1 MRCLAVTFLV
11 LLVHCYAAP
20 ASKKPI
26 TLFECPEKSI
36 CYASPRNCV
45 DNCNAAFSMISP
57 DHRNTVFNITMM
69 SPLSYTALLIKDDG
83 AEKYDKAIICS
94 FHAPKGIVARVDF
107 PEPII
112 IHQFIDT
119 SEPMGHTD
127 TTYTQ
132 CATNVSA
139 PIPKKASFKLISG
152 KWESELVLDENLG
165 IDMVPAVE
173 NAKILS
179 DAEKINIPSSNT
191 AAVRSS
197 ESEEAND
204 EKTSEKKQFE
214 RKKNSRKND
223 KKKVVEEKEEQ
234 EEDEQDVKMEKK
246 NEDKKKDRKVEVVS
260 YDDDELSEK
269 QKKKKKTSKK
279 VSEENSEEDVP
290 KKPNPK
296 KKGKKVETDDE
307 EDKKDDKDEKEEP
320 RFKDYEDEEDG
331 DDDP

>member
-1 MRCLAVTFLV
+1 MRCLAVTFLA
-11 LLVHCYAAP
+11 LLIHCYAAP
-20 ASKKPI
+20 ASKLFGAAFSIVYPTLFVRRRPRFTTVVGYLYFGKPSDAQKPI

-83 AEKYDKAIICS
+83 AEKYDKAVICS

-204 EKTSEKKQFE
+204 EKTSETALHLGFLYAAVCAGSDSLPQ
-214 RKKNSRKND
+214 
-223 KKKVVEEKEEQ
+223 EQ
-234 EEDEQDVKMEKK
+234 
-246 NEDKKKDRKVEVVS
+246 
-260 YDDDELSEK
+260 
-269 QKKKKKTSKK
+269 
-279 VSEENSEEDVP
+279 
-290 KKPNPK
+290 
-296 KKGKKVETDDE
+296 KGWCRSSQYSTVAFVAASCDAY
-307 EDKKDDKDEKEEP
+307 
-320 RFKDYEDEEDG
+320 RS
-331 DDDP
+331 